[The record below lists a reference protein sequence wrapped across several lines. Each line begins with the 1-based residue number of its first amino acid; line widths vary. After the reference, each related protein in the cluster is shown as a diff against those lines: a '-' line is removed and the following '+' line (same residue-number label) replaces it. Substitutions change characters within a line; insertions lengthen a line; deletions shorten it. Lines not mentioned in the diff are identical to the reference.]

1 MIDVLAMIKSCVVS
15 GLDGQ
20 PVIVEVD
27 VGAGLAAFD
36 IVGLPDASVRE
47 SRERV
52 RAAIKNSGFDFP
64 IRRITVNLAPADIKK
79 EGPSLDLPIAIGI
92 LVATGQIKMTDQ
104 LARAAFVGELS
115 LEGTVRSISGAL
127 PIADRLSAADDIDCL
142 YLPRGNA
149 AEAAISHE
157 ITVYG
162 VESLGQLAD
171 VLCGE
176 TMLEATTTDVEEL
189 LRADHTSDMVDMSD
203 VLGQQ
208 AVKRALEVAA
218 AGAHNILLIGPP
230 GSGKTMLARRLPT
243 ILPQMSLAE
252 SIEATKIYSI
262 CGMLPKGQA
271 LITSRPFRAPH
282 HGASSVSIIGGGAVP
297 RPGEISLAAH
307 GVLFLDEMP
316 EFHRDVLEALRQ
328 PMEDHV
334 VTISRASARVD
345 FPACFQLVGAMN
357 PCPCGYYGDSRKQ
370 CTCTPHQRNRY
381 FQKISGPLLD
391 RIDIQ
396 IEVPR
401 VQYKEIS
408 GRSQDEETSAVIRQ
422 RVQLARQ
429 RQKQRFAGNPYS
441 TNAQMGRK
449 DLERY
454 CQLTDDA
461 ALLLAEAFRTL
472 GMSGRGHDR
481 ILKIARTIADL
492 AGTENIALEHV
503 AEAIQF
509 RSLDREE
516 FNDF

>member
-79 EGPSLDLPIAIGI
+79 EGPSQDLPIAIGI

-127 PIADRLSAADDIDCL
+127 PIADRLSAADDIDYL

-176 TMLEATTTDVEEL
+176 TMLEATTTDVE
-189 LRADHTSDMVDMSD
+189 DHTSDMVDMSD

-307 GVLFLDEMP
+307 GVLF
-316 EFHRDVLEALRQ
+316 LEALRQ

-461 ALLLAEAFRTL
+461 AHLLAEAFRTL

-492 AGTENIALEHV
+492 DGTENIALEHV